1 MTAQDELKQIF
12 AELDRSADRVL
23 DGLAQVRSG
32 SKLQRLRPSKLLLG
46 CEIGSLLAL
55 ATLIRLWLE
64 RGFH

>member
-12 AELDRSADRVL
+12 AELDRSTDRVL

-32 SKLQRLRPSKLLLG
+32 SKLTRLRPSRLLLG
-46 CEIGSLLAL
+46 CEIGSALAL
-55 ATLIRLWLE
+55 AMLLKLWLE